1 VIRINKAGSL
11 YIALTILIGFSAVNT
26 GNNLV
31 YIVTS
36 ALLSYMVVSGVFGKR
51 NLYAVTTAVEYPDEI
66 FAGTDVP
73 VRVRVTN
80 RRRFMPAFLIRISV
94 GGSEVFFP
102 FIGPAATLSGQAV
115 LRFPARGRQT
125 IREVVVSSVFP
136 FNFFTR
142 YRRLKAETDLVVFPK
157 PLARPLHEIY
167 DDRSGARG
175 EKVSTR
181 PGYDSDILAIRDYV
195 SGDPPKYIS
204 WKSTAKTGV
213 LKTKEL
219 SAIEARHVIIDL
231 NHVDMRD
238 PEYALSCLTH
248 GIIRLTKS
256 GVPVGLSMEGETLKP
271 DVTPGHRIRLLT
283 KLALYGQD

>member
-1 VIRINKAGSL
+1 MIKINKAGYL

-36 ALLSYMVVSGVFGKR
+36 ALLSYMLVSGVFGKR
-51 NLYAVTTAVEYPDEI
+51 NLYAVTTAVEFPEEI
-66 FAGTDVP
+66 FAGTDFP
-73 VRVRVTN
+73 VQVKVTN
-80 RRRFMPAFLIRISV
+80 RRRFMPAFLIRLSV
-94 GGSEVFFP
+94 GDSDVFFP
-102 FIGPAATLSGQAV
+102 FIGPAGTLSGQAV
-115 LRFPARGRQT
+115 LRFPARGKQT

-142 YRRLKAETDLVVFPK
+142 YRHLKTEKDLVVFPK
-157 PLARPLHEIY
+157 PVASPLHEVY

-175 EKVSTR
+175 ERVSSR

-219 SAIEARHVIIDL
+219 SALEARHVIIDM
-231 NHVDMRD
+231 NRVDMRS
-238 PEYALSCLTH
+238 PEHALSCLTH
-248 GIIRLTKS
+248 HVIRLTRS
-256 GVPVGLSMEGETLKP
+256 GIPVGLAMEGETLKP
-271 DVTPGHRIRLLT
+271 DVTPGHRVRLLT
-283 KLALYGQD
+283 KLAFYGQD